1 MHLQACYTIVALLFV
16 LGFQVNANPFQVD
29 YDPTS
34 FQSLT
39 DHGLT
44 RSLRA
49 AKAKSNLKARSIEG
63 WLEHEIDL
71 HYLDGI
77 YLPLFMLLAPPAEYS
92 LV

>member
-1 MHLQACYTIVALLFV
+1 MHLQACYTIVVLLFV
-16 LGFQVNANPFQVD
+16 LGFQANANPFQVD

-34 FQSLT
+34 FQSLA
-39 DHGLT
+39 DRSLT

-77 YLPLFMLLAPPAEYS
+77 LAAVYAISPPS
-92 LV
+92 

>member
-1 MHLQACYTIVALLFV
+1 MHLQAYHTIVALLFV
-16 LGFQVNANPFQVD
+16 LGLQVNANSFQVD
-29 YDPTS
+29 YDPAS

-39 DHGLT
+39 DRNLI

-63 WLEHEIDL
+63 CLEHEIDL

-77 YLPLFMLLAPPAEYS
+77 LATVYAIGPF
-92 LV
+92 

>member
-29 YDPTS
+29 SDPTS

-49 AKAKSNLKARSIEG
+49 AKAKSNLKSRSIEG

-77 YLPLFMLLAPPAEYS
+77 LATVYAISLFS
-92 LV
+92 

>member
-1 MHLQACYTIVALLFV
+1 MHLQACYMIVALLFV
-16 LGFQVNANPFQVD
+16 LGFQVNANSFEVN
-29 YDPTS
+29 YDPSS

-39 DHGLT
+39 DRNLI

-63 WLEHEIDL
+63 CLEHEIDL

-77 YLPLFMLLAPPAEYS
+77 LATVYTAGLFS
-92 LV
+92 

>member
-1 MHLQACYTIVALLFV
+1 MHLQVCYTIVTLLFV

-34 FQSLT
+34 FQPLADRS
-39 DHGLT
+39 LT

-77 YLPLFMLLAPPAEYS
+77 LASVYAISPP
-92 LV
+92 

>member
-1 MHLQACYTIVALLFV
+1 MHLQACYTIVVLLFV
-16 LGFQVNANPFQVD
+16 LGFQANANPFQVD

-34 FQSLT
+34 FQSLA
-39 DHGLT
+39 DRSLT

-77 YLPLFMLLAPPAEYS
+77 LATVYAISPPS
-92 LV
+92 

>member
-1 MHLQACYTIVALLFV
+1 MIVALLFV
-16 LGFQVNANPFQVD
+16 FGFQVNANSFQVD

-39 DHGLT
+39 DRSLI

-63 WLEHEIDL
+63 CLEHEIDM

-77 YLPLFMLLAPPAEYS
+77 LTAVYAISLFS
-92 LV
+92 

>member
-1 MHLQACYTIVALLFV
+1 MHLQACYTIVTLLFV
-16 LGFQVNANPFQVD
+16 LGFQVNANPLQVD

-34 FQSLT
+34 FQSLA
-39 DHGLT
+39 DRSLT
-44 RSLRA
+44 SSLRA

-77 YLPLFMLLAPPAEYS
+77 LASVYAINPLS
-92 LV
+92 

>member
-34 FQSLT
+34 FQSLA
-39 DHGLT
+39 DRSLT

-77 YLPLFMLLAPPAEYS
+77 LASVYAISPLS
-92 LV
+92 

>member
-77 YLPLFMLLAPPAEYS
+77 YLPLFMLLDPLAEYS

>member
-16 LGFQVNANPFQVD
+16 LGLQANANPFQVGH
-29 YDPTS
+29 DPTS
-34 FQSLT
+34 FQSLA
-39 DHGLT
+39 DRSLT

-49 AKAKSNLKARSIEG
+49 AKAKSNLKSRSIEG

-77 YLPLFMLLAPPAEYS
+77 LATVYAISLFS
-92 LV
+92 